1 MSDLSPEGPGQI
13 TAEGVRPRP
22 YPFWSYADLC
32 LFAAAAV
39 PSVAAG
45 GLLAHALILL
55 VPAWADR
62 KALFLLPA
70 QFLAYGFWFV
80 FLFVLLKT
88 KYGAPFWRSLGW
100 LRPGQP
106 FWFWRQVRAGVLL
119 ACAVVLAGVLLR
131 TPDVEMPI
139 KQLLADRT
147 SILAVGLAAV
157 TVGPVCEEL
166 AFRGF
171 LLPLLVRSL
180 GAVPGILLSALPFAI
195 LHGPQYAWSWRHV
208 LLILGAGSAFGW
220 IRHRTGSTAAST
232 VAHAVYNLT
241 FMLFFVLQERNLPA
255 KW

>member
-1 MSDLSPEGPGQI
+1 MSELPPAGTVEVA
-13 TAEGVRPRP
+13 AEELRPRP
-22 YPFWSYADLC
+22 FPFWSYSDLC
-32 LFAAAAV
+32 LFALAAI
-39 PSVAAG
+39 PSIAAG
-45 GLLAHALILL
+45 GLLAQALITL
-55 VPAWADR
+55 VPAWGGR

-80 FLFVLLKT
+80 FLFVLFRAR
-88 KYGAPFWRSLGW
+88 YGAPFWRSLGW
-100 LRPGQP
+100 LRPEQP
-106 FWFWRQVRAGVLL
+106 FWFWRQVRAGILL
-119 ACAVVLAGVLLR
+119 ACAVVLAGALLR

-157 TVGPVCEEL
+157 SVGPLCEEL

-180 GAVPGILLSALPFAI
+180 GAAPGILLSAFPFAV

-208 LLILGAGSAFGW
+208 LLILAAGSVFGW

-232 VAHAVYNLT
+232 VAHAFYNLT
-241 FMLFFVLQERNLPA
+241 FMVIFVLQERNLPT